1 MEGGTGEKNERDYWR
16 KILEERTQ
24 GGISE
29 EKGNWMKGE
38 GKGGKIKML
47 KERRKKR
54 SGKERKKRRTKRR
67 KKWMIFG

>member
-24 GGISE
+24 G
-29 EKGNWMKGE
+29 NWMKGE

-47 KERRKKR
+47 KERRKKEVEK
-54 SGKERKKRRTKRR
+54 KEKKRRTKRR